1 MGKKSNR
8 LTRAA
13 TGCQCCVTELPE
25 GGAGARYG
33 CEERRTVFTEREQ
46 KVLQRIRQVQERAA
60 AVKRELDGLPEDAA
74 GRRSPAGELDRL
86 RAERQQLERERLA
99 AAHERMQWLGHA

>member
-1 MGKKSNR
+1 MEKKDNR
-8 LTRAA
+8 LTVAA

-25 GGAGARYG
+25 GAGARYG

-46 KVLQRIRQVQERAA
+46 KVLQRIRHVQERAA
-60 AVKRELDGLPEDAA
+60 AIKRELDGLPEDAA
-74 GRRSPAGELDRL
+74 GRRPLAGELDRL